1 MRTPLLPLFVCALL
15 AGGCASFRQDTGVPS
30 VPCTYRFKM
39 LSRPEDQSRVEQ
51 AIRSV
56 ALGGVVAKSGTVTF
70 PEYRFRVARMA
81 DLDRLHPQLIFLNP
95 GSPIASRRQQAL
107 NVRGAGVEVSFDSTD
122 LSAQA
127 TTTVS
132 FAVKPGSR
140 LYYKDQNGNEQDI
153 TSRVGKNGTVS
164 FPIQLK
170 EGQRYV
176 YARAVKDRVNRYIR
190 VNIFTN
196 QLQDISRNEYQ

>member
-1 MRTPLLPLFVCALL
+1 MRRPLLILLGLAVL
-15 AGGCASFRQDTGVPS
+15 AGGCASFRADTGVPS
-30 VPCTYRFKM
+30 IPCTYRFKM
-39 LSRPEDQSRVEQ
+39 LTRPEDQSRVDQ

-56 ALGGVVAKSGTVTF
+56 ALGGVVSKTGTVTF

-95 GSPIASRRQQAL
+95 GSLIASRRQQAL
-107 NVRGAGVEVSFDSTD
+107 NVRGAGVEVMLDSTD
-122 LSAQA
+122 VSAQA

-132 FAVKPGSR
+132 FTVKPGSR

-153 TSRVGKNGTVS
+153 TSQVGPNGKVA
-164 FPIQLK
+164 FPIQLR
-170 EGQRYV
+170 EGQKYV

-196 QLQDISRNEYQ
+196 QLQDITQGEYR